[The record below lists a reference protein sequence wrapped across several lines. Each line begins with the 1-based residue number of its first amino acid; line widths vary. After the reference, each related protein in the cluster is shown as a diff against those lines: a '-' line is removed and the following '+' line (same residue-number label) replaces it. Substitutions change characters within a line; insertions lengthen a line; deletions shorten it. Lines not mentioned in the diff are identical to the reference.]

1 MPILALP
8 AWMDQIEKEKIAIAK
23 IVTMMME
30 LIFANHAQ
38 YIVILALTNLINV
51 WPAQLILIEMALI
64 VIVLMV
70 SLIMEK
76 LFVKYVNH
84 TVKLV

>member
-51 WPAQLILIEMALI
+51 
-64 VIVLMV
+64 
-70 SLIMEK
+70 
-76 LFVKYVNH
+76 
-84 TVKLV
+84 